1 VVPPPGTRFLKD
13 VQIKLEDLAT
23 FDYNDSTNT
32 LVVRFKQQERFEEC
46 YRRLGEVTQFK
57 EKDGN
62 IFEVPITSSLN
73 PGKNSR
79 ITTETIIKWV
89 PFEMDF
95 NLVEK
100 ALTEYGAVVESN
112 RILINPT
119 GDNGKACRVETER
132 FRVAMKLKKDIPTTI
147 TVDGVSL

>member
-89 PFEMDF
+89 PFEMNF
-95 NLVEK
+95 KLVEK
-100 ALTEYGAVVESN
+100 ALTEYDAVVESN
-112 RILINPT
+112 RILIKPT
-119 GDNGKACRVETER
+119 GNNGKACRVETER
-132 FRVAMKLKKDIPTTI
+132 PQMKVKQQAQRCLQ
-147 TVDGVSL
+147 SRNY